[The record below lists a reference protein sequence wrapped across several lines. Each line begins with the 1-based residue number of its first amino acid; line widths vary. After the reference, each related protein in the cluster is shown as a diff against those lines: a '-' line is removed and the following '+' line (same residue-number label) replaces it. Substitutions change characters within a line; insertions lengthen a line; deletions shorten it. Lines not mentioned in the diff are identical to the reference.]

1 MPLKKGSSKKTISSN
16 IGTLVGDYKET
27 GKIGTSKPASKA
39 KAVKQAVA
47 ISLGKAG
54 KAKPVKMRQGGELK
68 AVDAKAKPGLA
79 KLPTGVRN
87 KMGYMKDGGDV
98 MSSKVTYVKKKDGN
112 KRVKIC

>member
-16 IGTLVGDYKET
+16 IGTMVGDFKKS

-47 ISLGKAG
+47 ISLSKAG
-54 KAKPVKMRQGGELK
+54 KAMPAKMK
-68 AVDAKAKPGLA
+68 K
-79 KLPTGVRN
+79 
-87 KMGYMKDGGDV
+87 GGDA
-98 MSSKVTYVKKKDGN
+98 MTSTVTYVKKKDGN

>member
-16 IGTLVGDYKET
+16 IGTLIGDFKES

-47 ISLGKAG
+47 IAYS
-54 KAKPVKMRQGGELK
+54 KAKPAKMK
-68 AVDAKAKPGLA
+68 K
-79 KLPTGVRN
+79 
-87 KMGYMKDGGDV
+87 GGDA
-98 MSSKVTYVKKKDGN
+98 MSAEVTYVKKKDGN

>member
-47 ISLGKAG
+47 ISLSKAG
-54 KAKPVKMRQGGELK
+54 KAKPAKMK
-68 AVDAKAKPGLA
+68 K
-79 KLPTGVRN
+79 
-87 KMGYMKDGGDV
+87 GGDA
-98 MSSKVTYVKKKDGN
+98 MASSVTYVKKKDGN
-112 KRVKIC
+112 RPVKIC